1 MELNLGRVKHIREPK
16 SSSDVYIGRGS
27 KWGNPFKIGVHGN
40 REEVIAK
47 YEEYLMSSDELLSSL
62 SELKHKNLVCYCHP
76 NACHGDILLELAT
89 IA

>member
-40 REEVIAK
+40 REEVIAM

>member
-40 REEVIAK
+40 REEVIAM

-76 NACHGDILLELAT
+76 NSCHGDILLKFAT
-89 IA
+89 NA

>member
-47 YEEYLMSSDELLSSL
+47 YEKYLISSDELLSSL

-76 NACHGDILLELAT
+76 NSCHGDILLKFAT
-89 IA
+89 NA

>member
-1 MELNLGRVKHIREPK
+1 M
-16 SSSDVYIGRGS
+16 YIGRGS

-62 SELKHKNLVCYCHP
+62 NELKNKNLVCYCNP
-76 NACHGDILLELAT
+76 QSCHGDVLLKICNQRLTAFGCGVLILY
-89 IA
+89 

>member
-47 YEEYLMSSDELLSSL
+47 YEEYLMNSNELLSSL
-62 SELKHKNLVCYCHP
+62 NELKHKNLVCYCNP
-76 NACHGDILLELAT
+76 QSCHGDVLLKFAT
-89 IA
+89 SA

>member
-1 MELNLGRVKHIREPK
+1 
-16 SSSDVYIGRGS
+16 
-27 KWGNPFKIGVHGN
+27 VHGN
-40 REEVIAK
+40 REEVITK

-76 NACHGDILLELAT
+76 NSCHGDILLKFAT

>member
-47 YEEYLMSSDELLSSL
+47 YEEYLMNSNELLSSL
-62 SELKHKNLVCYCHP
+62 NESTRIWFVIATLSLVMEMCC
-76 NACHGDILLELAT
+76 
-89 IA
+89 